1 MPAISRSLA
10 AIDVPAGSE
19 YATRVGTLAVV
30 AAVTDAN
37 RKWWV
42 LVGTSAGLF
51 LLMLDSTVVALA
63 LPSVQADLGASND
76 QLQWVL
82 NAYLLVIAA
91 LVVTAGRLGDIFG
104 RRLVFLAGFAVFGAG
119 SVLAAVAW
127 SADAL
132 IAGRVVM
139 AIGAASML
147 PLSLALVTHV
157 FPPAEQPRA
166 IGIWTAVSAI
176 ALGIG
181 PLIGGVLSDL
191 DWRLIFVVNVP
202 IVVAAVILLR
212 IVTPEVKDETAEPR
226 IDWPGLALLTLG
238 LGAAVFALV
247 NADDWG
253 WTSAATL
260 TLLAAGLASLVAFWF
275 VEHRVRSPIV
285 EFSLFRNRPYL
296 GATAAAFG
304 VVVTYWTLMFF
315 EPQYLQNILGYTAVE
330 AGLLILPLTV
340 PMILFSPFSG
350 RLIDS
355 FGARATMTAGMTLG
369 VIGLVI
375 LTRISGSSG
384 YGLLF
389 PGLLAVGVSLAL
401 VYAPMSSAAMM
412 AMPKAKAGI
421 AAAVL
426 AMNRVMAGGIGLA
439 VVSAVFQS
447 LLRSELDSELDRR
460 GIELGDRAR
469 EQLDGLLAGSQ
480 DAQQAVSADAKG
492 LAGEIR
498 QIAADAFT
506 YALGNAIW
514 VLVGV
519 AAVCTALTWW
529 LVESKRPSAEAG
541 TTAPA
546 HHHHHRFG
554 GFHI

>member
-1 MPAISRSLA
+1 M
-10 AIDVPAGSE
+10 
-19 YATRVGTLAVV
+19 

>member
-1 MPAISRSLA
+1 M
-10 AIDVPAGSE
+10 AGLTE
-19 YATRVGTLAVV
+19 
-30 AAVTDAN
+30 AN

-63 LPSVQADLGASND
+63 LPSVQADLDASND

-82 NAYLLVIAA
+82 NAYLLVVAA

-104 RRLVFLAGFAVFGAG
+104 RRRVFLAGFAVFGLG
-119 SVLAAVAW
+119 SVICAAAPGPDV
-127 SADAL
+127 L
-132 IAGRVVM
+132 IAGRIVM
-139 AIGAASML
+139 AVGAASML
-147 PLSLALVTHV
+147 PLSLALVTNV

-181 PLIGGVLSDL
+181 PLLGGALSDL
-191 DWRLIFVVNVP
+191 DWRLIFVINIP

-212 IVTPEVKDETAEPR
+212 IVTPEVRDDSAEQR
-226 IDWPGLALLTLG
+226 IDWPGLGLLTFG

-247 NADDWG
+247 NSDDWG
-253 WTSAATL
+253 WTSDATL
-260 TLLAAGLASLVAFWF
+260 LLFAAGLASLVGFWF

-285 EFSLFRNRPYL
+285 EFPLFRNRPYL
-296 GATAAAFG
+296 GATVAAFG

-315 EPQYLQNILGYTAVE
+315 EPQYLQNILDYTAVE

-340 PMILFSPFSG
+340 PMIVFSPFSS
-350 RLIDS
+350 RVVTK
-355 FGARATMTAGMTLG
+355 FGARATMTVGMALA
-369 VIGLVI
+369 VVGLLI
-375 LTRISGSSG
+375 LTRISGTSG

-389 PGLLAVGVSLAL
+389 PGLLAVGLSLAL
-401 VYAPMSSAAMM
+401 VYAPMSAAAMA

-426 AMNRVMAGGIGLA
+426 AMNRVMAGAIGLA

-447 LLRSELDSELDRR
+447 LLRGEIDGDLDSR
-460 GIELGDRAR
+460 GIELTARHR

-480 DAQQAVSADAKG
+480 QAKDAVAADAAG
-492 LAGEIR
+492 LAAEIQR
-498 QIAADAFT
+498 IAADAFT
-506 YALGNAIW
+506 YALGNALWI
-514 VLVGV
+514 LVGV
-519 AAVCTALTWW
+519 AFLSTVGTWM
-529 LVESKRPSAEAG
+529 LVQSAPPSGDAA
-541 TTAPA
+541 AADPPDHR
-546 HHHHHRFG
+546 HHHFG

>member
-10 AIDVPAGSE
+10 AIDVPAGPE

-226 IDWPGLALLTLG
+226 IDWPGLALLTFG

-315 EPQYLQNILGYTAVE
+315 EPQYLQNILDYTAVE

>member
-1 MPAISRSLA
+1 M
-10 AIDVPAGSE
+10 
-19 YATRVGTLAVV
+19 
-30 AAVTDAN
+30 AAVTEAN

-42 LVGTSAGLF
+42 LAGTSAGLF

-63 LPSVQADLGASND
+63 LPSIQADIDASND
-76 QLQWVL
+76 QLQWTL
-82 NAYLLVIAA
+82 NAYLLVVAA

-104 RRLVFLAGFAVFGAG
+104 RRLVFLAGFAVFGLG
-119 SVLAAVAW
+119 SVVCAAAPNP
-127 SADAL
+127 DAL

-139 AIGAASML
+139 AVGAASML
-147 PLSLALVTHV
+147 PLSLALVTFV
-157 FPPAEQPRA
+157 FPPAEQPKA

-191 DWRLIFVVNVP
+191 DWRLIFVINVP
-202 IVVAAVILLR
+202 IVIGAVLLLR
-212 IVTPEVKDETAEPR
+212 AVTPEVRDETAEPK
-226 IDWPGLALLTLG
+226 IDWPGLALLTFG

-247 NADDWG
+247 NSDDWG
-253 WTSAATL
+253 WTSAPTL
-260 TLLAAGLASLVAFWF
+260 ALFAAGIASLVGFWF

-285 EFSLFRNRPYL
+285 EFALFRNRPYL
-296 GATAAAFG
+296 GATVAAFG

-315 EPQYLQNILGYTAVE
+315 EPQYLQNILGYSAIE

-340 PMILFSPFSG
+340 PMVLFSPFSS
-350 RLIDS
+350 RVTES
-355 FGARATMTAGMTLG
+355 FGARATMTGGMTLA
-369 VIGLVI
+369 VVGLVI

-389 PGLLAVGVSLAL
+389 PGLLAVGFSLAL
-401 VYAPMSSAAMM
+401 VYAPMSAAAMA

-426 AMNRVMAGGIGLA
+426 AMNRVMAGAIGLA

-447 LLRSELDSELDRR
+447 LLRDDLDSELGGR
-460 GIELGDRAR
+460 GIELSERHR

-480 DAQQAVSADAKG
+480 QAQDAVSADAKG
-492 LAGEIR
+492 LAEEIHR
-498 QIAADAFT
+498 IAADAFT
-506 YALGNAIW
+506 YALGNALWI
-514 VLVGV
+514 LVGV
-519 AAVCTALTWW
+519 ASACTIGTWL
-529 LVESKRPSAEAG
+529 LVESKRPDAEDLAE
-541 TTAPA
+541 PP
-546 HHHHHRFG
+546 HHHHRFG